1 MDNLLLDKIIK
12 MAFEEDMPYGD
23 ITTDNVFDDTHMS
36 EAYMVAKEEGI
47 ACGIEI
53 AIRAFELL
61 DENVIT
67 EFSLEDGDP
76 VEPGDIILEIKGKTK
91 AILKAERTALN
102 LIQRLSGISTATFDY
117 VRETDGTDARIVDTR
132 KTTPLLRMFEKYAV
146 RKGGGTN
153 HRFCLSDAAMLKDNH
168 IDALGGINKA
178 VKTLRQKIPLTAKI
192 EVEVNNLEE
201 VKQAVEAKAD
211 IIMLDNMSIDDM
223 ISAVEYINKRAVVEA
238 SGDVTLEKVREIA
251 QIGVDII
258 SVGKITHSIKS
269 LDISM
274 KMKAGNQ

>member
-1 MDNLLLDKIIK
+1 MN
-12 MAFEEDMPYGD
+12 
-23 ITTDNVFDDTHMS
+23 NQS
-36 EAYMVAKEEGI
+36 
-47 ACGIEI
+47 
-53 AIRAFELL
+53 
-61 DENVIT
+61 
-67 EFSLEDGDP
+67 
-76 VEPGDIILEIKGKTK
+76 
-91 AILKAERTALN
+91 
-102 LIQRLSGISTATFDY
+102 
-117 VRETDGTDARIVDTR
+117 
-132 KTTPLLRMFEKYAV
+132 
-146 RKGGGTN
+146 
-153 HRFCLSDAAMLKDNH
+153 
-168 IDALGGINKA
+168 INKA